1 MFARIRREAER
12 LRTSL
17 PTNYDYLRSLREG
30 DAGRSR
36 SQPGPALAAVPEI
49 L

>member
-36 SQPGPALAAVPEI
+36 SQPGPVLATPEI